1 MKKQNISILC
11 ASWEKYLG
19 HELGCWAKIGHFLVK
34 VCFYPPRI
42 SKGGILDI
50 YIMGIKIKA
59 KEQDCRKY
67 ISVCSSLLQ
76 DILG

>member
-1 MKKQNISILC
+1 MI
-11 ASWEKYLG
+11 EKTKYFNFVR
-19 HELGCWAKIGHFLVK
+19 IMRK

-42 SKGGILDI
+42 SKGGILNI